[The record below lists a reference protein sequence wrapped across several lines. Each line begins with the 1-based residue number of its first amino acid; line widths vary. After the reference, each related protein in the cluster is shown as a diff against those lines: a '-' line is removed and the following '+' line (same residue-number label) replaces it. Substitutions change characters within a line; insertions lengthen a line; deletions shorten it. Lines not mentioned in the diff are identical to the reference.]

1 MTGNDV
7 IKKAINM
14 LKYNPN
20 EIKNTLMLDVVNDA
34 YAEIYFIET
43 DESHMDKFMPLGAL
57 TEEIKLSAYA
67 LYNCIVYGVCA
78 KLALSENDADNQ
90 VFYAQEFNERKRALP
105 RGRTSV
111 VDAVPGIE
119 GVEG

>member
-7 IKKAINM
+7 AKKAISI
-14 LKYNPN
+14 LKYDIKAINPS
-20 EIKNTLMLDVVNDA
+20 LLLDIVNDA

-43 DESHMDKFMPLGAL
+43 DESHTEEFKPLCSL
-57 TEEIKLSAYA
+57 NEEIKLSAYA
-67 LYNCIVYGVCA
+67 LYNCITYGVCS

-90 VFYAQEFNERKRALP
+90 LFYAQEFNERKRALP
-105 RGRTSV
+105 RGRIAV
-111 VDAVPGIE
+111 VDAVPGVE